1 MENVA
6 DLEDRPKEQAAIEFF
21 RSMKNENF
29 RKAIIEIATRDL
41 DYDKPDKY
49 NDWFYS
55 RMGYKYAHCATA
67 VSYWYHF
74 AAEHCGVGNPLAGI
88 ETAEGVKYVPI
99 MVTWARKNGKTTK
112 APKMG
117 DCVCF
122 DWDKNGGADH
132 IGIFEKWEKEGVSFW
147 CLEAN
152 TAETVNGNQSH
163 GGRNARK
170 LRYVQSVIE
179 FVNVID

>member
-1 MENVA
+1 MEDVA
-6 DLEDRPKEQAAIEFF
+6 DLEDRPKEQAALKFF
-21 RSMKNENF
+21 RSMKSENF

-55 RMGYKYAHCATA
+55 RFGYKYAHCATA

-74 AAEHCGVGNPLAGI
+74 AAQHCGVDNPLAGV

-99 MVTWARKNGKTTK
+99 LVKWARQNKKTVQM
-112 APKMG
+112 PKPG
-117 DCVCF
+117 DVVCF
-122 DWDKNGGADH
+122 DWDTNGSADH
-132 IGIFEKWEKEGVSFW
+132 VGIFDEWIDEGLTFY

-152 TAETVNGNQSH
+152 TAETVNGNQSY

-170 LRYVQSVIE
+170 KRYVSSVIA